1 MEHTEDTAFPVRD
14 AKAWMQAL
22 GRYRATSAMR
32 SIFELL
38 VTVVPFLVLWVLVWA
53 ALGVGYWLCL
63 LLAVPA
69 AGFLVRL
76 FIIQHDCGH
85 GAFFRRRSANDW
97 VGRIIGTVTLTP
109 YDFWRCRHAAHHAAV
124 GNLDHR
130 GAGGINT
137 RTVNEYLATSAIGRL
152 AYRLFRHPVVM
163 FGLVPAYLFLLHNR
177 LPIGL
182 MRGGRKPW
190 CSTMGTNAA
199 ISVIVALMGWLVGIG
214 PFLLVEGPV
223 VLMAASFGMWLF
235 YVQHQFEHTRW
246 AHDGDWD
253 FHEVALHGSSNYEL
267 PLVLSWFTGSIGVH
281 HVHHLCSRIPFYR
294 LAQVMDDHPQLAS
307 ISRLNF
313 AQSIRCSTL
322 ALWDERHQRLISFH
336 ELRRRRAI
344 RNAGVAADDAE
355 WGRS

>member
-1 MEHTEDTAFPVRD
+1 
-14 AKAWMQAL
+14 MQAL

-253 FHEVALHGSSNYEL
+253 FHEVALHGEL
-267 PLVLSWFTGSIGVH
+267 ELRATAGLVLVHRKHRGASRSSSVQPHPVLPSGAGDGRPPATGKH
-281 HVHHLCSRIPFYR
+281 KP
-294 LAQVMDDHPQLAS
+294 A
-307 ISRLNF
+307 
-313 AQSIRCSTL
+313 
-322 ALWDERHQRLISFH
+322 
-336 ELRRRRAI
+336 ELRTKHSLFDPRPVGRTASAAHIVSRAPPAPRGTERR
-344 RNAGVAADDAE
+344 G
-355 WGRS
+355 GGG